1 MIIKNHRSFI
11 CGVKGKV
18 LSKKEIEF
26 LKKYKPW
33 GIILFK
39 RNIGSI
45 KQTINLTNS
54 IKKIFNN
61 KNYPI
66 MIDEEGGRVSRLRKF
81 IDNSIF
87 TAEYFGNLYKKNNN
101 KFDIYYSVYVKQI
114 AYLLRLLGIN
124 INTVPVLDIKRKKF
138 HKIVDDRS
146 FSTDK
151 KIVSKIGDR
160 CIKLFHSNRVATV
173 IKHIPGHGL
182 AKVDSHKNLPRITR
196 NEQYLI
202 KNDFYPFKNK
212 SSLLAMT
219 GHLLFEKIDPEN
231 NATHS
236 KKINKLI
243 RNKIKFKGLIMTD
256 DISMKAIKDKL
267 AISVKKSFLAGCNLV
282 LHCNG
287 NLSEMKIVAQNSPKI
302 NQFIIKKTSQL
313 TRIIG

>member
-1 MIIKNHRSFI
+1 MLDVRR
-11 CGVKGKV
+11 
-18 LSKKEIEF
+18 
-26 LKKYKPW
+26 KYSD
-33 GIILFK
+33 
-39 RNIGSI
+39 NVIG
-45 KQTINLTNS
+45 
-54 IKKIFNN
+54 
-61 KNYPI
+61 
-66 MIDEEGGRVSRLRKF
+66 
-81 IDNSIF
+81 
-87 TAEYFGNLYKKNNN
+87 
-101 KFDIYYSVYVKQI
+101 
-114 AYLLRLLGIN
+114 
-124 INTVPVLDIKRKKF
+124 
-138 HKIVDDRS
+138 DRS
-146 FSTDK
+146 FSYDPM
-151 KIVSKIGDR
+151 IVSKIGDF
-160 CIKLFHSNRVATV
+160 CIDQFTKNNIGTV

-236 KKINKLI
+236 KKINMLI

-313 TRIIG
+313 TKIIG

>member
-1 MIIKNHRSFI
+1 M
-11 CGVKGKV
+11 
-18 LSKKEIEF
+18 
-26 LKKYKPW
+26 
-33 GIILFK
+33 
-39 RNIGSI
+39 
-45 KQTINLTNS
+45 
-54 IKKIFNN
+54 
-61 KNYPI
+61 
-66 MIDEEGGRVSRLRKF
+66 
-81 IDNSIF
+81 
-87 TAEYFGNLYKKNNN
+87 YKKNIN

-236 KKINKLI
+236 KKINMLI

-313 TRIIG
+313 TKIIG

>member
-1 MIIKNHRSFI
+1 M
-11 CGVKGKV
+11 
-18 LSKKEIEF
+18 
-26 LKKYKPW
+26 
-33 GIILFK
+33 
-39 RNIGSI
+39 
-45 KQTINLTNS
+45 
-54 IKKIFNN
+54 
-61 KNYPI
+61 
-66 MIDEEGGRVSRLRKF
+66 
-81 IDNSIF
+81 
-87 TAEYFGNLYKKNNN
+87 YKKNIN

-212 SSLLAMT
+212 NSLLAMT

-236 KKINKLI
+236 KKNK
-243 RNKIKFKGLIMTD
+243 
-256 DISMKAIKDKL
+256 
-267 AISVKKSFLAGCNLV
+267 
-282 LHCNG
+282 
-287 NLSEMKIVAQNSPKI
+287 
-302 NQFIIKKTSQL
+302 
-313 TRIIG
+313 